1 MGKYQI
7 VSIVSGKEDIMLD
20 TDSAAEAKDVYRARV
35 RAKSYVRAR
44 IDGKTLPIFKGDKW
58 AGQLQERTIPMVKV
72 KKENMHRLKPTQE
85 SRERQAAKTRA
96 YYQKN
101 REKILARKK
110 EIREQDPGRFKAYK
124 KAYRER
130 LKEIIVY
137 DMRERTYMLRNGF
150 RVVDICANEGTL
162 YMINDRRFVYQWDE
176 SRTYDGDPINAYWQ
190 TPFTDLGSMSTSKVL
205 KFLYF
210 RGEGGIVRIRRRVGI
225 FEDVEAYQMPANTGE
240 PKAVQLLNEGKAFS
254 LRIFNEAGSW
264 FRILGGVE
272 MQFEVKGD

>member
-1 MGKYQI
+1 
-7 VSIVSGKEDIMLD
+7 
-20 TDSAAEAKDVYRARV
+20 
-35 RAKSYVRAR
+35 
-44 IDGKTLPIFKGDKW
+44 
-58 AGQLQERTIPMVKV
+58 
-72 KKENMHRLKPTQE
+72 
-85 SRERQAAKTRA
+85 
-96 YYQKN
+96 
-101 REKILARKK
+101 
-110 EIREQDPGRFKAYK
+110 
-124 KAYRER
+124 
-130 LKEIIVY
+130 
-137 DMRERTYMLRNGF
+137 MLRNGF

>member
-20 TDSAAEAKDVYRARV
+20 TDSAAEAKAVYRAMV

-130 LKEIIVY
+130 LKE
-137 DMRERTYMLRNGF
+137 RKAGNGN
-150 RVVDICANEGTL
+150 V
-162 YMINDRRFVYQWDE
+162 
-176 SRTYDGDPINAYWQ
+176 
-190 TPFTDLGSMSTSKVL
+190 
-205 KFLYF
+205 
-210 RGEGGIVRIRRRVGI
+210 
-225 FEDVEAYQMPANTGE
+225 
-240 PKAVQLLNEGKAFS
+240 
-254 LRIFNEAGSW
+254 
-264 FRILGGVE
+264 
-272 MQFEVKGD
+272 